1 MKVPFLDIGA
11 TYKELKKEV
20 DKAVSEV
27 LDGGW
32 YILGKNVDE
41 FEKEYAKY
49 CGTKYCI
56 GVGNGMDAL
65 ELILRAYGIGVGD
78 EVIVP
83 ANTYIATSLVVNL
96 VGATP
101 ILVEPEEVTY
111 NIDPTKIEIA
121 ITKKTKAIIA
131 VHLYGQCANIR
142 KIKPLC
148 KKYNLKLIED
158 AAQAHGAL
166 HYGKKSGSLGDAAGF
181 SFYPGKNLGAY
192 GDAGA
197 VTTNDSK
204 VANYVRI
211 ARNYGSEKKYYNLVK
226 GFNSRLDELQAAI
239 LRVKL
244 NHLDNWNNRRRKIA
258 DYYLSHLNPQKNP
271 YFILPT
277 IGKGNS
283 HIWHLFIIRTKKRN
297 QLMKMLEE
305 KGIGYLIH
313 YPLPLYKQKAY
324 KELNHLSKNFPIS
337 SSLSEEVL
345 SLPIGP
351 HLKQADVDY
360 ICSTVNTFIK
370 KNL

>member
-1 MKVPFLDIGA
+1 MKIPFLDIGA
-11 TYKELKKEV
+11 TYKELKIEI
-20 DKAVSEV
+20 DKAVNNV

-41 FEKEYAKY
+41 FEKEYARY
-49 CGTKYCI
+49 CGTKYCV

-65 ELILRAYGIGVGD
+65 ELILRAYNIGVGD
-78 EVIVP
+78 EVIIP

-101 ILVEPEEVTY
+101 VLVEPEETTY
-111 NIDPTKIEIA
+111 NIDSAKIESA

-131 VHLYGQCANIR
+131 VHLYGQCADIK
-142 KIKPLC
+142 KIKNLC
-148 KKYNLKLIED
+148 KKYNIKLIED

-197 VTTNDSK
+197 VITNDAK
-204 VANYVRI
+204 VAYYVKI
-211 ARNYGSEKKYYNLVK
+211 ARNYGSEKKYFNLVK
-226 GFNSRLDELQAAI
+226 GFNSRLDEIQAAI

-244 NHLDNWNNRRRKIA
+244 NHLDDWNNRRKKIA

-271 YFILPT
+271 SFVLPI
-277 IGKGNS
+277 IGKNNS

-305 KGIGYLIH
+305 KEIGHLIH

-337 SSLSEEVL
+337 NSMSEEVL

-351 HLKQADVDY
+351 HLKLDDIYYV
-360 ICSTVNTFIK
+360 CSTVNTFIK
-370 KNL
+370 KSL